1 MRLKS
6 LTATGFRG
14 FSEEVTL
21 DLDADAVIVS
31 GVNGTG
37 KTSMFDAILWALT
50 GSIERL
56 HASPADLIN
65 KYSPSGEARVQLV
78 LERIDRAPVIIVR
91 RFDGDTHLSVDGGE
105 SEQAVG
111 AAAESLLVDLVWAD
125 AKTAAEPGEALSRSL
140 TRAMYLQQDLVR
152 EFIDADSEQDRFR
165 VVGELV
171 GVGRVTEL
179 QRQLETSRTAWSR
192 ATNNLAKDIEPLQ
205 TQKAALED
213 RIRRLAGEKA
223 TGSVSEDAFQLWLT
237 DAREFLSPEDM
248 SRLSSQPAQSLDKV
262 LPTLQERRRREE
274 RRTASLQ
281 RLLDHLRSPAPAT
294 VEMEPVHAAIQ
305 AHEAAIAEASERLR
319 LAEEAAAAER
329 RSQAELRNQRESL
342 RTLAQL
348 AIRHLNERCPVCA
361 QTYDRAATLERL
373 QQLIQEAHDEPE
385 SQSSAVSI
393 SDAAAALESAQRA
406 LSASQAELRSA
417 QQAQQGYEA
426 WHQAADQ
433 LARDSALEVSD
444 NVESTAEQQL
454 ASSRAAITSLD
465 RLVRAAEGISLQFA
479 RTAELA
485 QRTEAENQ
493 LAILLHDISARESE
507 HEARV
512 RTGELANDVLTAL
525 RRASGS
531 IVQTELSRIE
541 PLLQRIYATV
551 DPHPSFRAVR
561 FLTTSTRGHGN
572 LWTSL
577 DDVAEGVTVR
587 EPSVVLSSSQ
597 LNVLAVST
605 FLSLNLAM
613 DTLPLQVVALDD
625 PLQSLDTV
633 NLLGLADLLRR
644 VKRSRQVIV
653 STHDGR
659 LAELLARKL
668 RPVSTAD
675 RTCTIKFDAWTRS
688 GPDIIQDDLRPDL
701 TPIKLAASA

>member
-1 MRLKS
+1 M
-6 LTATGFRG
+6 G
-14 FSEEVTL
+14 
-21 DLDADAVIVS
+21 
-31 GVNGTG
+31 
-37 KTSMFDAILWALT
+37 
-50 GSIERL
+50 
-56 HASPADLIN
+56 
-65 KYSPSGEARVQLV
+65 
-78 LERIDRAPVIIVR
+78 
-91 RFDGDTHLSVDGGE
+91 
-105 SEQAVG
+105 
-111 AAAESLLVDLVWAD
+111 
-125 AKTAAEPGEALSRSL
+125 
-140 TRAMYLQQDLVR
+140 
-152 EFIDADSEQDRFR
+152 
-165 VVGELV
+165 
-171 GVGRVTEL
+171 
-179 QRQLETSRTAWSR
+179 
-192 ATNNLAKDIEPLQ
+192 
-205 TQKAALED
+205 
-213 RIRRLAGEKA
+213 
-223 TGSVSEDAFQLWLT
+223 
-237 DAREFLSPEDM
+237 
-248 SRLSSQPAQSLDKV
+248 RLSSQPAQSLDKV

-294 VEMEPVHAAIQ
+294 VETEPVHAAIQ

-373 QQLIQEAHDEPE
+373 QQLIQEAHDDEPE

-393 SDAAAALESAQRA
+393 SDAAAALESAQQA

-493 LAILLHDISARESE
+493 LAILLRDISARETE

-512 RTGELANDVLTAL
+512 STGELANDLLTAL

-605 FLSLNLAM
+605 FLSLNLAI

-644 VKRSRQVIV
+644 VKRSRQVVV